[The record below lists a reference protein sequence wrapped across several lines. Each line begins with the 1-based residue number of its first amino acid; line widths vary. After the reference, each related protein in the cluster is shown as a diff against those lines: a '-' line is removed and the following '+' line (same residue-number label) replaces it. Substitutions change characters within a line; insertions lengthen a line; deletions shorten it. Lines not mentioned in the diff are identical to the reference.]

1 MPAQS
6 STVNARIPASMRE
19 ALEEVARKRRMETG
33 DAVRIAE
40 LVREAIGSYLEAG
53 APKPPEEKAFGA
65 QVLDAMEQLVKEAR
79 RLELEDS
86 QDFGMAVWREADGDP
101 RLEELR
107 PFVNR
112 LNEALKASAQKF
124 P

>member
-33 DAVRIAE
+33 DAVRIAD

-112 LNEALKASAQKF
+112 LNEALKASA
-124 P
+124 

>member
-1 MPAQS
+1 
-6 STVNARIPASMRE
+6 
-19 ALEEVARKRRMETG
+19 
-33 DAVRIAE
+33 
-40 LVREAIGSYLEAG
+40 
-53 APKPPEEKAFGA
+53 
-65 QVLDAMEQLVKEAR
+65 MEQLVKEAR

-112 LNEALKASAQKF
+112 LNEALKASS
-124 P
+124 